1 MIQIEIFIS
10 PSSLFC
16 LMKSLIDGNFV
27 WLFFF
32 KHFWSFNK
40 RTFRGRPILLI
51 LSLTRAQIGTISVSS
66 IVIAN

>member
-1 MIQIEIFIS
+1 
-10 PSSLFC
+10 
-16 LMKSLIDGNFV
+16 MKSLIDGNFV
-27 WLFFF
+27 CHFF

-51 LSLTRAQIGTISVSS
+51 LSLTRAQIGTIPVSS